1 MALRELHV
9 WNCSGSCAR
18 LLHGGIPIGLRIA
31 LSVGTSC
38 AVRALAWRRRGMV
51 KVALLVAP
59 RLATRSHQ
67 LLARLRLQV

>member
-38 AVRALAWRRRGMV
+38 AVRALAWRRRPEDLLWSMEAACDRNEA
-51 KVALLVAP
+51 AL
-59 RLATRSHQ
+59 RS
-67 LLARLRLQV
+67 LFDAS